1 MCCSEVPHPC
11 CTVEAC
17 CDAWL
22 EEGLDQEPAEEEER
36 ARPVQLSQLIPQ
48 RPAYPILEAADS
60 DPPPPLNAHGR
71 WVLKE

>member
-22 EEGLDQEPAEEEER
+22 EEGLDQEPAEEER
-36 ARPVQLSQLIPQ
+36 GRPVQLYQFSPQ
-48 RPAYPILEAADS
+48 RPSYPMIQSAAS